1 VFRWMRPRCNSAA
14 ATIAVAAWILI
25 WSMPLVTIGWRAVVR
40 PSSSSDTEFPAIAS
54 ISAPPAWF
62 ETDSPLSR
70 WPELI
75 FRSLRLS
82 VLAAISATSL
92 GSILAFLIVRCR
104 WRFAGPTR
112 FLWSLALFFPLPV
125 VATVWLGA
133 FSNLGRSQA
142 FGIASRPI
150 VSGWVAAWIVHS
162 IAALPLVVTI
172 LGSAFSSTDAEL
184 EDHARLEHS
193 SLGAI
198 LRSTFRS
205 VRPAIV
211 ASLLIV
217 LIVTAG
223 DMTVTDLVQERTFA
237 EETYLQAQMGDGLT
251 AAARTALPM
260 TMMVAGAILCWTRFA
275 LRDFGQIVSRGFRIS
290 KTRAW
295 FSGRNGFLAGIVAI
309 IATGLFGALPLVSLT
324 WRAGRSGGLASIER
338 LPRWSAGSLARNLAD
353 AMPDLTETLLWTG
366 LLASVVAI
374 GGTVVA
380 WCMVVSL
387 SETRFGRICL
397 ALGAALG
404 LAVPGPLAG
413 LAVLWLWMPV
423 PRLYDSLF
431 VVVAAVTFRFLGV
444 AVFLIWAAKNSIP
457 GELEELARLDGIS
470 GRERFRRLRWP
481 YLGPAAAVSAIL
493 LFAFAVGELPA
504 ANMTVPPGIDLMS
517 VRLWSLMHTGME
529 SHLAAFVLAIVVTFV
544 IFFGVVI
551 LSYLTVLRRTDNG
564 S

>member
-1 VFRWMRPRCNSAA
+1 MIRRGLPGNDSRTAA
-14 ATIAVAAWILI
+14 IAVSAWILI
-25 WSMPLVTIGWRAVVR
+25 WLLPLGTIAWRAAFR
-40 PSSSSDTEFPAIAS
+40 PSGSPDSEIPVISS

-62 ETDSPLSR
+62 GADSPLSR

-82 VLAAISATSL
+82 VLAAISATFL
-92 GSILAFLIVRCR
+92 GAILAFLLVRCR
-104 WRFAGPTR
+104 WRLAGPTR
-112 FLWSLALFFPLPV
+112 FLWSLALFLPLPV

-142 FGIASRPI
+142 FGIASRPLI
-150 VSGWVAAWIVHS
+150 SGWVAAWIVHS
-162 IAALPLVVTI
+162 IAALPQVVTI
-172 LGSAFSSTDAEL
+172 LGSAFSATDADL

-193 SLGAI
+193 PAGAF

-205 VRPAIV
+205 ARPASI

-217 LIVTAG
+217 LIMTAG

-260 TMMVAGAILCWTRFA
+260 TILVGCAILCWTWFE
-275 LRDFGQIVSRGFRIS
+275 LREFGDVISRGFRKSGI
-290 KTRAW
+290 RAW
-295 FSGRNGFLAGIVAI
+295 FTGRTGIAAGIGTIA
-309 IATGLFGALPLVSLT
+309 ATGLFGVLPLVSLA
-324 WRAGRSGGLASIER
+324 WRAGRSGGMASIER
-338 LPRWSAGSLARNLAD
+338 LPSWSAGALAHNLAD
-353 AMPDLTETLLWTG
+353 AIPDLTDTVFWTV

-374 GGTVVA
+374 AGTIIA

-387 SETRFGRICL
+387 SVSRFGRICL

-423 PRLYDSLF
+423 PQLYDSLF
-431 VVVAAVTFRFLGV
+431 VVVAAVLFRFLGI
-444 AVFLIWAAKNSIP
+444 AVFLIWAASNSIP
-457 GELEELARLDGIS
+457 GELEELGRLDGIS

-481 YLGPAAAVSAIL
+481 YLGPSAAVSALL

-504 ANMTVPPGIDLMS
+504 TNMTVPPGVDLMS

-529 SHLAAFVLAIVVTFV
+529 SHLAAFVLALGVTFAV
-544 IFFGVVI
+544 FFGAVI
-551 LSYLTVLRRTDNG
+551 LSGLSLLRRMDEQ